1 MTELSRVRVFFLAYE
16 QANSE
21 FSIEK
26 LAAAYA
32 EVFMFAGPQGVQ
44 SVKKDDFVRLLPK
57 RKELFR
63 SAGLAA
69 SKLESLESSLLDS
82 KHVLAKTL
90 WNMRFERSGKEP
102 VESRNGSTYI
112 LRADGDSFQI
122 VFQLDH
128 QDLTKRITELFG

>member
-1 MTELSRVRVFFLAYE
+1 MTELSRVKEFFVAYE
-16 QANSE
+16 QANAE

-32 EVFMFAGPQGVQ
+32 DVFMFAGPQGVQ
-44 SVKKDDFVRLLPK
+44 SLKKDDFVRVLPK
-57 RKELFR
+57 RKEFFR
-63 SAGLAA
+63 AAGLAA

-82 KHVLAKTL
+82 KHVLAKTI
-90 WNMRFERSGKEP
+90 WNMCFERSGKEP

-112 LRADGDSFQI
+112 LRANGDSFQI

-128 QDLTKRITELFG
+128 QDLTKRVTELSG